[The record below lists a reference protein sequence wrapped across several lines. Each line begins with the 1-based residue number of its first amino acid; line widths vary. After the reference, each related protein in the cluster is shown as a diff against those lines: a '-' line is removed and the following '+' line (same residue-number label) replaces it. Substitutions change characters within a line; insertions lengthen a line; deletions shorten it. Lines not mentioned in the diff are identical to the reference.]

1 LKPIK
6 NMNYIELLV
15 RCDGTFCD
23 ILQAELAELGFEAF
37 AEEERGF
44 AAYAP
49 VKAFDKGATEGLLKQ
64 YMMDAALEWEVKE
77 LEKVNWNE
85 EWEKNYEAIEIGQ
98 ECIVRANFHPPR
110 PDVPYEIV
118 ITPKMSFGTGHHQ
131 TTRLML
137 QQQLHLEHEG
147 LRVLDVGCGTGILA
161 IMAHKRG
168 AVEIWACD
176 IDEWSV
182 ENSRENCCLNRCPE
196 IQVVQGT
203 LAASGIGGEFD
214 IILANI
220 NKNVLLEEM
229 DLYAEYL
236 LPNGHLLLS
245 GFYEQDIDDLL
256 ETASGLG
263 FEETGRFTA
272 EKGWASL
279 QLVKRA

>member
-1 LKPIK
+1 
-6 NMNYIELLV
+6 MDYIELLV
-15 RCDGTFCD
+15 RCDGSFCE

-44 AAYAP
+44 AAYVAIKDYN
-49 VKAFDKGATEGLLKQ
+49 KAATDHLLKQ

-85 EWEKNYEAIEIGQ
+85 EWEKNYEAIQIGN
-98 ECIVRANFHPPR
+98 ECLVRANFHPPR
-110 PDVPYEIV
+110 PDIPYEIV
-118 ITPKMSFGTGHHQ
+118 ITPKMSFGTGHHD

-137 QQQLHLEHEG
+137 QQQLQLDHQG

-168 AVEIWACD
+168 AAEIWACD

-182 ENSRENCCLNRCPE
+182 ENSQENCFLNKCPE
-196 IQVVQGT
+196 IQVRLGT
-203 LAASGIGGEFD
+203 LAASGIGGQFD
-214 IILANI
+214 IVLANI
-220 NKNVLLEEM
+220 NKNVLIDEM
-229 DLYAEYL
+229 DLYAEYV

-256 ETASGLG
+256 QAASEHG
-263 FEETGRFTA
+263 FEETARFTA